1 MTQSSKARSFLFA
14 AVKAKEKTI
23 KWPTLSQSQF
33 QYAFSLKIVIHWSM
47 VNLPEHKRPSP
58 ANPSLQVQLCPPT
71 VLVQFAFTSQ
81 LWLPVLHSSISTTE
95 IILWTQY
102 VYKSRLA
109 WGLQLSV
116 PPLTLVSQQI
126 YVNTSGHLQ
135 QILSAM
141 QQSTGRT

>member
-1 MTQSSKARSFLFA
+1 
-14 AVKAKEKTI
+14 
-23 KWPTLSQSQF
+23 
-33 QYAFSLKIVIHWSM
+33 M

-71 VLVQFAFTSQ
+71 VLVQLAFTSQ

-109 WGLQLSV
+109 WGLQVSV

-135 QILSAM
+135 QILLRHIHATVLVSSDAFIDILM
-141 QQSTGRT
+141 MFKRLKTRLCNLWCVMIRSSMHFR